1 MAIHT
6 FKAMPQRP
14 LLHAPQPRESGALT
28 VGAILDRLAESSR
41 RPRFSFLLLSLL
53 AEVADERGAAGPF
66 IIEDNHHLPVR
77 EYLAARLAGLAKH
90 DRRRQALRERIAN
103 EVAAAGGT
111 SSQPDLFTRQARIDE
126 EVEAL
131 VRAEAARNVSRCIT
145 DLERAGLCSRY
156 YAGRTV
162 DHRNR
167 GGRRHA
173 VYVVSPE
180 VLAALRTRSQM
191 V

>member
-1 MAIHT
+1 MAIHS
-6 FKAMPQRP
+6 FKAIPQRP
-14 LLHAPQPRESGALT
+14 PLHVPQPRESGALT

-41 RPRFSFLLLSLL
+41 RPRFSFLLLLLL
-53 AEVADERGAAGPF
+53 AEVADARGTAGPF
-66 IIEDNHHLPVR
+66 VVGGNHHLPVR
-77 EYLAARLAGLAKH
+77 EYLAARLGGLAKH
-90 DRRRQALRERIAN
+90 DRRRQALRKRITN

-111 SSQPDLFTRQARIDE
+111 PQADLFTRQARIDE
-126 EVEAL
+126 ELEAL

-180 VLAALRTRSQM
+180 VLAALQTRSQM

>member
-1 MAIHT
+1 MAIHS

-14 LLHAPQPRESGALT
+14 PLHVPQPRESGALT

-66 IIEDNHHLPVR
+66 VAEGNHHLPVR
-77 EYLAARLAGLAKH
+77 EYLAARLGGLAKH
-90 DRRRQALRERIAN
+90 DRRRQALRERITN

-111 SSQPDLFTRQARIDE
+111 PPDLFSRQARIDE

-156 YAGRTV
+156 YAGRTI